1 VLSDCLVLLTFEIS
15 SLTLDSITSLISLT
29 TSIDL
34 PLGSSI
40 YYSSYTMSKT
50 SSEALLSNI
59 IPFAGSGLLGYAMGF
74 ALKKILKWMLI
85 IVGFLAGMFFVGVQL
100 LQKYGYV
107 STVNWDKLGNDTSTQ
122 IQHFA
127 ASSSDSVMHVHGTG
141 RMLYLNNDS
150 LAICCNPSQFFC
162 VCCRVFKIC

>member
-1 VLSDCLVLLTFEIS
+1 L
-15 SLTLDSITSLISLT
+15 
-29 TSIDL
+29 
-34 PLGSSI
+34 
-40 YYSSYTMSKT
+40 

-107 STVNWDKLGNDTSTQ
+107 SAVNWDKLGNDTSTQ
-122 IQHFA
+122 IQHLAPNFDVTNVH
-127 ASSSDSVMHVHGTG
+127 SSSRTS
-141 RMLYLNNDS
+141 
-150 LAICCNPSQFFC
+150 
-162 VCCRVFKIC
+162 